1 VLEACVWM
9 CECKG
14 CAFWMV
20 VTCGLVVGTA
30 RVEGERLEEKRM
42 RLKEGV
48 GGAEQQQQASSRE
61 AKPQP
66 SPVQPR
72 PSRRA
77 HPLLAGLG

>member
-42 RLKEGV
+42 RLKEEV
-48 GGAEQQQQASSRE
+48 GGAERQPASAPAAERQS
-61 AKPQP
+61 P
-66 SPVQPR
+66 SLR
-72 PSRRA
+72 
-77 HPLLAGLG
+77 

>member
-42 RLKEGV
+42 RLKEEV
-48 GGAEQQQQASSRE
+48 GGAERASQQASQQQRGK
-61 AKPQP
+61 AP
-66 SPVQPR
+66 
-72 PSRRA
+72 A
-77 HPLLAGLG
+77 

>member
-42 RLKEGV
+42 RLKEEV
-48 GGAEQQQQASSRE
+48 GGAERASQQARE

-66 SPVQPR
+66 SPVQAQQA
-72 PSRRA
+72 RA
-77 HPLLAGLG
+77 PCLVLAWLG